1 MLIDDKKKPIF
12 NPASKARGQLL
23 SDALITQ
30 RENIFT
36 IKLANSLHS
45 VFHVTLPLLAKK
57 SELGGRQ
64 GSRGAGGQQGVSVH
78 NQSGAQ
84 CM

>member
-57 SELGGRQ
+57 WVGGKAREQ
-64 GSRGAGGQQGVSVH
+64 GAAGGQ
-78 NQSGAQ
+78 
-84 CM
+84 CT